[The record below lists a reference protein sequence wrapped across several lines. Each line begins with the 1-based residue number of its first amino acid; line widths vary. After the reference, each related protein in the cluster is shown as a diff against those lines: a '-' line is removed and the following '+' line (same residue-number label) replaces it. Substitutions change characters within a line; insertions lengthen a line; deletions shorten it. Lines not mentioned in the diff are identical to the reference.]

1 MGRVDLRSE
10 DFDGWN
16 SISLVVLLEQLQKKK
31 KKEGRLTKFHLRP
44 ISKLIAGGKKRR
56 NRDDNRKHCVWN

>member
-16 SISLVVLLEQLQKKK
+16 SISLVVLLAQLQKKK
-31 KKEGRLTKFHLRP
+31 GGGLTKFHLRP
-44 ISKLIAGGKKRR
+44 ISKLIAGGGRTK
-56 NRDDNRKHCVWN
+56 RDDNRKHCVWN

>member
-16 SISLVVLLEQLQKKK
+16 SISLVVLLAQLQKKK
-31 KKEGRLTKFHLRP
+31 GEGLTKFHLRP
-44 ISKLIAGGKKRR
+44 ISKLIAGGGKNKKR
-56 NRDDNRKHCVWN
+56 